1 MNRRDTEPSARGQRR
16 ELAQAA
22 FPPAEVDEHSQ
33 IHSGPYRLAIG
44 ADLLYHEDG
53 HPRAGGLGTSPQD
66 LARGRVVP
74 VVEDRREN
82 IAAPARGDGS
92 KKLPAATV
100 PRSSRPAPA
109 KALRAVSAVSGSS
122 KTVPRSPG
130 YFFSIAIISAPLP
143 PPTSIRCPRDPQSYA
158 SRIAGKSAATSEP
171 ICASN
176 EAKRE
181 GSAARSS
188 QNDVPNWPRYG
199 R

>member
-1 MNRRDTEPSARGQRR
+1 MTRAPKGCTIRRASARARSAIMSKSVLTW
-16 ELAQAA
+16 LAMALSAA
-22 FPPAEVDEHSQ
+22 V
-33 IHSGPYRLAIG
+33 AI
-44 ADLLYHEDG
+44 AQE
-53 HPRAGGLGTSPQD
+53 
-66 LARGRVVP
+66 
-74 VVEDRREN
+74 
-82 IAAPARGDGS
+82 
-92 KKLPAATV
+92 
-100 PRSSRPAPA
+100 RPAPA

-122 KTVPRSPG
+122 TTVPRTPG

-188 QNDVPNWPRYG
+188 QNDVPNCKGNAGSPARTECRSWTNDRSARPIALSRSSMARMRPG
-199 R
+199 